1 MNDRIDPRELS
12 AYHDNELPRDEAER
26 VAAHVRTCP
35 ACQAELARLRAVSGA
50 VRSMS
55 FPRLSD
61 EVMARLDAIDQGGVW
76 TPLCRTAWHVC
87 VAMAALFVVACA
99 GLLHALS
106 GPSPLSAPG
115 REWEA
120 VAVSFDEDWTAWEQ
134 PEVPV
139 ARWVVSDL
147 GME

>member
-35 ACQAELARLRAVSGA
+35 ACQAELARLRAVSRA
-50 VRSMS
+50 VQSLS
-55 FPRLSD
+55 FPRLPD
-61 EVMARLDAIDQGGVW
+61 AAMARLDAIDEGGAW
-76 TPLCRTAWHVC
+76 KPLYRTVSHVC
-87 VAMAALFVVACA
+87 MAMSVLFIVTCA
-99 GLLHALS
+99 GLLHALA
-106 GPSPLSAPG
+106 GPAPLSAPG

-120 VAVSFDEDWTAWEQ
+120 AAVSSDEDWTAWER
-134 PEVPV
+134 PEFPV